1 MSINENRD
9 VDTGFTAKGERRQF
23 VQHSYT
29 DYASEE
35 DGPLSKKDEAILAQY
50 DENRVGGP
58 FPLKLHIILKIL
70 EKEGNDDVFSWLPHG
85 RSFGI
90 HKPGQFEDVIKRFFR
105 QSQISSFR
113 RQLNLYG
120 FLRLTNGRDS
130 GSYYHELFLRG
141 KPLLSLRMTRT
152 RIKGTKIRASS
163 SPADE
168 PRLYSYPVLGP
179 AERPERLSMQRRDH
193 HLMPA
198 IAGPGMISAPRD
210 EREMFVAAGGLRGE
224 ASQFLAP
231 RAGGPSRSSS
241 EMAYLNQMRAAG
253 RMQPEMVQI
262 PSNADP
268 MLAQVLANRN
278 LGAWGSQQNAL
289 SQSFAQSKANYF
301 NAIQSMGS
309 GAAFPRDGIADA
321 SIPMMSMPTSAGI
334 GAISQN
340 MAAIPAGTGIDMI
353 SQNMAQQRY
362 VEELER
368 TVAIQNM
375 ERQGLMNSIA
385 ASSMARLQG
394 TYAAPNFPVNGMV
407 VANQLPAF
415 ASMMRAAAP
424 PVPSQSAGATMVE
437 TYPQQPEAK
446 NVRSSPNAEN
456 NNASEGSESSNGR
469 DDKEIAAAMVSM
481 GSAEGTT
488 ETKDASNSSNSSKNL
503 KGGKDVV
510 KEEDGKVLVSA
521 I

>member
-1 MSINENRD
+1 MSMTENREL
-9 VDTGFTAKGERRQF
+9 DTGFTAKGERRQF

-29 DYASEE
+29 DYANEE

-179 AERPERLSMQRRDH
+179 AERPERILLAQRRGGDH
-193 HLMPA
+193 HLMPT
-198 IAGPGMISAPRD
+198 IAGPSMITGPRD
-210 EREMFVAAGGLRGE
+210 ERDMLVVASGLRGDNN
-224 ASQFLAP
+224 QFLAP
-231 RAGGPSRSSS
+231 GAGGSTRSSS
-241 EMAYLNQMRAAG
+241 EMAYLNQMRAG
-253 RMQPEMVQI
+253 RMQHEIMQM
-262 PSNADP
+262 PSNTDP
-268 MLAQVLANRN
+268 MLAQMMAHRN
-278 LGAWGSQQNAL
+278 LGGGWGSQQNAL

-309 GAAFPRDGIADA
+309 GAAFPRDGISNA
-321 SIPMMSMPTSAGI
+321 SNPMIPTSAGI
-334 GAISQN
+334 DMISQPGGN
-340 MAAIPAGTGIDMI
+340 GIDIM

-394 TYAAPNFPVNGMV
+394 SYNAPNFSGNGMV
-407 VANQLPAF
+407 VSNQSNGYTML
-415 ASMMRAAAP
+415 RAAP
-424 PVPSQSAGATMVE
+424 PATSQPTEAATMAGK
-437 TYPQQPEAK
+437 YPQQSGPK
-446 NVRSSPNAEN
+446 IVPSIPNGETN
-456 NNASEGSESSNGR
+456 ESSESSDSLNGR
-469 DDKEIAAAMVSM
+469 DDKEIAAAMLSM
-481 GSAEGTT
+481 GSAEGAVATQ
-488 ETKDASNSSNSSKNL
+488 DAGNSSNSSKNL
-503 KGGKDVV
+503 KGDNNDVQH
-510 KEEDGKVLVSA
+510 EDGKAPISQLTKL
-521 I
+521 